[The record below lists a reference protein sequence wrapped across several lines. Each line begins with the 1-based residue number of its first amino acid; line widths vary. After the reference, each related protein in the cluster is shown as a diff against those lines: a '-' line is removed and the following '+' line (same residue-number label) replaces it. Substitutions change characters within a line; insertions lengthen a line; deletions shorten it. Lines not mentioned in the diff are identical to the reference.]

1 MTVVTAM
8 VSIAVAMAVTVS
20 TSVAVAV
27 VGIGL
32 SLSGPLAPGHGGEG
46 VSGQTGGVV
55 VAVVAGVDVVVVD
68 SNAVAV
74 VGIGI
79 SAPLAV
85 VVTDNTV
92 ETLGRP
98 GNEGG
103 GDTRVGSNAKTES
116 VAVAVGAGSIDG
128 ALVAVADSRGPG
140 SRDAAG
146 SNNGVAVGSVE
157 SISISI
163 SAPLSVGVG
172 AGSIDCAL
180 VAVANGGGPGGGD
193 AGGADQG
200 VAVEGFGGG
209 GRGQAGGDQN

>member
-8 VSIAVAMAVTVS
+8 V
-20 TSVAVAV
+20 
-27 VGIGL
+27 
-32 SLSGPLAPGHGGEG
+32 
-46 VSGQTGGVV
+46 
-55 VAVVAGVDVVVVD
+55 AVVAGVHVVVVD

-103 GDTRVGSNAKTES
+103 GDTWVGSNAKTES
-116 VAVAVGAGSIDG
+116 VAVAVVSVSIGAPLSVGVGAGSIDG
-128 ALVAVADSRGPG
+128 ALVAVADSRRPG
-140 SRDAAG
+140 SGDAAG
-146 SNNGVAVGSVE
+146 SDDGVAVGSVE
-157 SISISI
+157 GVSISI

-172 AGSIDCAL
+172 TGSIDGAL
-180 VAVANGGGPGGGD
+180 RP
-193 AGGADQG
+193 
-200 VAVEGFGGG
+200 
-209 GRGQAGGDQN
+209 

>member
-1 MTVVTAM
+1 M
-8 VSIAVAMAVTVS
+8 VSIAVAMAVTVG

-32 SLSGPLAPGHGGEG
+32 SLSLSRPLAPGHGSEG
-46 VSGQTGGVV
+46 TSGQTSGVV

-85 VVTDNTV
+85 VVTDTTV

-103 GDTRVGSNAKTES
+103 GDTGVGSNAKTES
-116 VAVAVGAGSIDG
+116 VAVAV
-128 ALVAVADSRGPG
+128 V
-140 SRDAAG
+140 
-146 SNNGVAVGSVE
+146 
-157 SISISI
+157 
-163 SAPLSVGVG
+163 
-172 AGSIDCAL
+172 
-180 VAVANGGGPGGGD
+180 
-193 AGGADQG
+193 
-200 VAVEGFGGG
+200 
-209 GRGQAGGDQN
+209 